1 MVIMAVQAQ
10 LCYEIMGLPLPIL
23 PSSEAG
29 FSLQEVPCQQNTLNS
44 ASMAVSQ
51 PLDSQLEI
59 QRQELDCFLQLQN
72 ERLRYA
78 LREQRKQQLGIML
91 KSVVDSKALYLM
103 RRREED
109 LARATKKRMELEACL
124 RKVEMESEAWQRL
137 AEANESKVLGLSKR
151 LEQAKDRNS
160 SSAEDEESIFHG
172 SRNKERDNRMA
183 CKHCNSRSSCVL
195 FLPCR
200 HLCSCKSCEP
210 LLVACPV
217 CKSVKEGSIKVVW
230 V

>member
-1 MVIMAVQAQ
+1 MAVQAQ
-10 LCYEIMGLPLPIL
+10 LCYEIMGLPFPIL

-29 FSLQEVPCQQNTLNS
+29 FSLQEVPSQQNAQNS
-44 ASMAVSQ
+44 ASMAVSR

-91 KSVVDSKALYLM
+91 KCVDSKASYLM
-103 RRREED
+103 RRKEED

-124 RKVEMESEAWQRL
+124 RRVEMESDAWQRL
-137 AEANESKVLGLSKR
+137 AEANESMVMGLSKR
-151 LEQAKDRNS
+151 LEQAKNRNT
-160 SSAEDEESIFHG
+160 SSAEDEESIFHC
-172 SRNKERDNRMA
+172 SCDKERDKGMA
-183 CKHCNSRSSCVL
+183 CKHCNSRSSCVI